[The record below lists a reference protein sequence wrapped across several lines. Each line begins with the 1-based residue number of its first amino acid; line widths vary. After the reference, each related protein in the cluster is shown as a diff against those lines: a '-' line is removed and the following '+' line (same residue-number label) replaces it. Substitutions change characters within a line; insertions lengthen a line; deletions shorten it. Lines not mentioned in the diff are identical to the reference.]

1 MESFDRSLDTLMT
14 LLESR
19 VKVAAGKGKGDGGSL
34 KKAVERTARTI
45 HALKVVSRLCTH
57 LNADRDDVTC
67 EFYSSERDH
76 GLNDGM
82 LFAALSPEYDGVE
95 LASVPALQYWNVF
108 LSRLL
113 AEASGTADAAK
124 WNKVAKGIQF
134 LAIKPMTACIERHV
148 DSKFCDSIAARA
160 LLQHLKALTGPAENS
175 SMKALK
181 KTDYRR
187 LPFLAND
194 TDVRH
199 ITENESMV
207 YDAILLHQRYFSGP
221 VEDMTAVSRTTF
233 CETIQSLTAFHGPE
247 VARVVQDAMK
257 SAGDAGRRDMVPVHC
272 NPGRNDYVHDECMI
286 AYAVHVLSE
295 LRAFKTK
302 DKEGEGH
309 GHGH

>member
-1 MESFDRSLDTLMT
+1 
-14 LLESR
+14 
-19 VKVAAGKGKGDGGSL
+19 
-34 KKAVERTARTI
+34 
-45 HALKVVSRLCTH
+45 
-57 LNADRDDVTC
+57 
-67 EFYSSERDH
+67 
-76 GLNDGM
+76 M

-199 ITENESMV
+199 IPTTV
-207 YDAILLHQRYFSGP
+207 LDFDR
-221 VEDMTAVSRTTF
+221 TAASR
-233 CETIQSLTAFHGPE
+233 ELAHSLEAT
-247 VARVVQDAMK
+247 
-257 SAGDAGRRDMVPVHC
+257 GRCDVI
-272 NPGRNDYVHDECMI
+272 GAVHDP
-286 AYAVHVLSE
+286 AE
-295 LRAFKTK
+295 LDDAQ
-302 DKEGEGH
+302 
-309 GHGH
+309 